1 MKDFMKPLK
10 KSFITIIAIAVN
22 MNSFLR
28 KLISKNITRNNIR
41 TYELQQRNY
50 DFYSLVFMF
59 IYVIKLLWILLCL
72 FFDFFILIVHNSM
85 LIFL

>member
-1 MKDFMKPLK
+1 MKPLK

-85 LIFL
+85 LIFLW

>member
-1 MKDFMKPLK
+1 MKPLK